1 MGGSILTLTVALER
15 NFGYSTFRP
24 GQEDIISALM
34 QDQDVLGVLPTGGG
48 KSVCYQLPAI
58 LKAGLTIVISP
69 LISLMHDQIDS
80 LKQHGI
86 SADFINSS
94 LTQQEYSEI
103 RYRLRQGGVKLLYI
117 APERLENQFFVNE
130 ISRLPISMIAVDE
143 AHCVSQWGHDFRQS
157 YRQISS
163 FIDAL
168 PHRPTIAAFT
178 ATATELV
185 RGDIIEQLQ
194 LTEPNVFINSFDRP
208 NIKFTVKEPSNKMQ
222 ELKDYLKD
230 AEDSTIIYAQ
240 TRKNVDQIHEH
251 LLKSGHSVAK
261 YHAGLSAQVR
271 ANAQDDFIY
280 DRAKIMIATNAFGM
294 GIDKTDVRKVIHYNM
309 PTDLE
314 GYYQE
319 AGRAGRDGLESEAI
333 LLFGKQDIVS
343 SKFLIENSQDPTS
356 ISRLDTMIQYANHT
370 SCLRRFI
377 LNYFGENRQVD
388 CMNCS
393 SCLSEFTTVE
403 VTREAQ
409 MVLSCIVRMKHSF
422 GMTMITNVLRGSK
435 EKKLLDWDFDELSTY
450 GLLKHKSESFVKN
463 VISLLLANHYLNLNQ
478 HKGLELTSRAQ
489 ALLKG
494 DEQLMMKEQV
504 DSARNSSRRNVFVT
518 ISAED
523 PDLYEALRVLRND
536 LASEAGMPSYIIFN
550 NKSLVDM
557 ANKKPTTY
565 QAFLEV
571 DGVGSVKAD
580 NYWKVFTDL
589 IKKYEA
595 KS

>member
-388 CMNCS
+388 CLNCS

>member
-1 MGGSILTLTVALER
+1 MTLTVALEK

-34 QDQDVLGVLPTGGG
+34 QEQDVLGVLPTGGG
-48 KSVCYQLPAI
+48 KSVCYQLPAL
-58 LKAGLTIVISP
+58 LKSGLTIVISP

-86 SADFINSS
+86 SADYINSS
-94 LTQQEYSEI
+94 LTQQEYAEI
-103 RYRLRQGGVKLLYI
+103 RYRLRQGELKLLYI

-130 ISRLPISMIAVDE
+130 ISKLPISMIAVDE

-168 PHRPTIAAFT
+168 PQRPTIAAFT

-185 RGDIIEQLQ
+185 RQDIIEQLQ
-194 LTEPNVFINSFDRP
+194 LSQPNVFINSFDRP
-208 NIKFTVKEPSNKMQ
+208 NIKFTVKEPSNKME
-222 ELKDYLKD
+222 ELKLYLKD

-251 LLKSGHSVAK
+251 LLKKGHLVAK
-261 YHAGLSAQVR
+261 YHAGLSPQVR
-271 ANAQDDFIY
+271 SSAQDDFIY
-280 DRAKIMIATNAFGM
+280 DRAKIMVATNAFGM

-333 LLFGKQDIVS
+333 LLFSKQDIVS

-377 LNYFGENRQVD
+377 LNYFGESMPVD

-435 EKKLLDWDFDELSTY
+435 EKKLLDWEFDELSTY

-463 VISLLLANHYLNLNQ
+463 IISLLLANHYLSLNQ

-494 DEQLMMKEQV
+494 DEQLQMKEQV
-504 DSARNSSRRNVFVT
+504 ESARNSTRRNVFVT
-518 ISAED
+518 ISADD
-523 PDLYEALRVLRND
+523 PELYEELRVLRND

-565 QAFLEV
+565 QAFLDV

-580 NYWKVFTDL
+580 NYWEVFTDL

>member
-1 MGGSILTLTVALER
+1 MTLTLALEK

-34 QDQDVLGVLPTGGG
+34 QNQDVLGVLPTGGG
-48 KSVCYQLPAI
+48 KSVCYQLPAL
-58 LKAGLTIVISP
+58 LKPGLTIVISP

-86 SADFINSS
+86 AADFINSTLS
-94 LTQQEYSEI
+94 QQEYAEI
-103 RYRLRQGGVKLLYI
+103 RSRLRRGDLKLLYI
-117 APERLENQFFVNE
+117 APERLENRSFIEE
-130 ISRLPISMIAVDE
+130 ISRLPLTMIAVDE

-168 PHRPTIAAFT
+168 PQRPTIAAFT

-185 RGDIIEQLQ
+185 RQDIIEQLQ
-194 LTEPNVFINSFDRP
+194 LSEPNVFINSFDRP
-208 NIKFTVKEPSNKMQ
+208 NIKFTVKEPSNKMA
-222 ELKDYLKD
+222 EVKAYLKNTN
-230 AEDSTIIYAQ
+230 ESVIIYAQ

-251 LLKSGHSVAK
+251 LKKDGYPVAK
-261 YHAGLSAQVR
+261 YHAGLSVEAR
-271 ANAQDDFIY
+271 SKSQDDFIY
-280 DRAKIMIATNAFGM
+280 DRAKIMVATNAFGM

-343 SKFLIENSQDPTS
+343 SKFLIGNSQDPTS
-356 ISRLDTMIQYANHT
+356 ISRLDTMIHYANHT
-370 SCLRRFI
+370 SCLRNFI
-377 LNYFGENRQVD
+377 LNYFGEARDVD

-393 SCLSEFTTVE
+393 SCLSEFTTVD

-422 GMTMITNVLRGSK
+422 GMTMISNVLRGSR
-435 EKKLLDWDFDELSTY
+435 EKKLLEWDFDELSTY
-450 GLLKHKSESFVKN
+450 GLLKHQSEAYVKN
-463 VISLLLANHYLNLNQ
+463 ILSLLLANHYLTLNQ
-478 HKGLELTSRAQ
+478 HKGLELTALAQ
-489 ALLKG
+489 NILRGKETL
-494 DEQLMMKEQV
+494 QMKEQV
-504 DSARNSSRRNVFVT
+504 ESTRNSSRRNVFVT
-518 ISAED
+518 VSADD
-523 PDLYEALRVLRND
+523 PELYEELRLLRND
-536 LASEAGMPSYIIFN
+536 LAREAGMPSYIILN

-557 ANKKPTTY
+557 ANKKPVSY
-565 QAFLEV
+565 QEFLDV
-571 DGVGSVKAD
+571 DGVGAVKAD
-580 NYWKVFTDL
+580 NYWKAFTEL
-589 IKKYEA
+589 ISKYEA
-595 KS
+595 KA

>member
-1 MGGSILTLTVALER
+1 MTLTVALEK

-34 QDQDVLGVLPTGGG
+34 QEQDVLGVLPTGGG
-48 KSVCYQLPAI
+48 KSVCYQLPAL
-58 LKAGLTIVISP
+58 LKSGLTIVISP

-86 SADFINSS
+86 SADYINSS
-94 LTQQEYSEI
+94 LTQQEYAEI
-103 RYRLRQGGVKLLYI
+103 RYRLRQGELKLLYI

-130 ISRLPISMIAVDE
+130 ISKLPISMIAVDE

-168 PHRPTIAAFT
+168 PQRPTIAAFT

-185 RGDIIEQLQ
+185 RQDIIEQLQ
-194 LTEPNVFINSFDRP
+194 LSQPNVFINSFDRP
-208 NIKFTVKEPSNKMQ
+208 NIKFTVKEPSNKME
-222 ELKDYLKD
+222 ELKLYLKD

-251 LLKSGHSVAK
+251 LLKKGHLVAK
-261 YHAGLSAQVR
+261 YHAGLSPQVR
-271 ANAQDDFIY
+271 SSAQDDFIY
-280 DRAKIMIATNAFGM
+280 DRAKIMVATNAFGM
-294 GIDKTDVRKVIHYNM
+294 GIDKTDVRKVIHFNM

-333 LLFGKQDIVS
+333 LLFSKQDIVS

-377 LNYFGENRQVD
+377 LNYFGESMPVD

-435 EKKLLDWDFDELSTY
+435 EKKLLDWEFDELSTY

-463 VISLLLANHYLNLNQ
+463 IISLLLANHYLSLNQ

-494 DEQLMMKEQV
+494 DEQLQMKEQV
-504 DSARNSSRRNVFVT
+504 ESARNSTRRNVFVT
-518 ISAED
+518 ISADD
-523 PDLYEALRVLRND
+523 PELYEELRVLRND

-565 QAFLEV
+565 QAFLDV

-580 NYWKVFTDL
+580 NYWEVFTDL

>member
-1 MGGSILTLTVALER
+1 MTLTVALER

-388 CMNCS
+388 CLNCS

>member
-1 MGGSILTLTVALER
+1 MTLTVALER

-494 DEQLMMKEQV
+494 DEQLMMKKQV

>member
-1 MGGSILTLTVALER
+1 MTLTVALEK

-34 QDQDVLGVLPTGGG
+34 QEQDVLGVLPTGGG
-48 KSVCYQLPAI
+48 KSVCYQLPAL
-58 LKAGLTIVISP
+58 LKSGLTIVISP

-86 SADFINSS
+86 SADYINSS
-94 LTQQEYSEI
+94 LTQQEYAEI
-103 RYRLRQGGVKLLYI
+103 RYRLRQGELKLLYI

-130 ISRLPISMIAVDE
+130 ISKLPISMIAVDE

-168 PHRPTIAAFT
+168 PQRPTIAAFT

-185 RGDIIEQLQ
+185 RQDIIEQLQ
-194 LTEPNVFINSFDRP
+194 LSQPNVFINSFDRP
-208 NIKFTVKEPSNKMQ
+208 NIKFTVKEPSNKME
-222 ELKDYLKD
+222 ELKLYLKD

-251 LLKSGHSVAK
+251 LLKKGHLVAK
-261 YHAGLSAQVR
+261 YHAGLSPQAR
-271 ANAQDDFIY
+271 SSAQDDFIY
-280 DRAKIMIATNAFGM
+280 DRAKIMVATNAFGM

-333 LLFGKQDIVS
+333 LLFSKQDIVS

-377 LNYFGENRQVD
+377 LNYFGESMPVD

-435 EKKLLDWDFDELSTY
+435 EKKLLDWEFDELSTY

-463 VISLLLANHYLNLNQ
+463 IISLLLANHYLSLNQ

-494 DEQLMMKEQV
+494 DEQLQMKEQV
-504 DSARNSSRRNVFVT
+504 ESARNSTRRNVFVT
-518 ISAED
+518 ISADD
-523 PDLYEALRVLRND
+523 PELYEELRVLRND

-565 QAFLEV
+565 QAFLDV

-580 NYWKVFTDL
+580 NYWEVFTDL

>member
-1 MGGSILTLTVALER
+1 MTLTVALEK

-34 QDQDVLGVLPTGGG
+34 QEQDVLGVLPTGGG
-48 KSVCYQLPAI
+48 KSVCYQLPAL
-58 LKAGLTIVISP
+58 LKSGLTIVISP

-86 SADFINSS
+86 SADYINSS
-94 LTQQEYSEI
+94 LTQQEYAEI
-103 RYRLRQGGVKLLYI
+103 RYRLRQGELKLLYI

-168 PHRPTIAAFT
+168 PQRPTIAAFT

-185 RGDIIEQLQ
+185 RQDIIEQLQ
-194 LTEPNVFINSFDRP
+194 LSQPNVFINSFDRP
-208 NIKFTVKEPSNKMQ
+208 NIKFTVKEPSNKME
-222 ELKDYLKD
+222 ELKLYLKD

-251 LLKSGHSVAK
+251 LLKKGHLVAK
-261 YHAGLSAQVR
+261 YHAGLSPQVR
-271 ANAQDDFIY
+271 SSAQDDFIY
-280 DRAKIMIATNAFGM
+280 DRAKIMVATNAFGM
-294 GIDKTDVRKVIHYNM
+294 GIDKTDVRKVIHFNM

-333 LLFGKQDIVS
+333 LLFSKQDIVS

-377 LNYFGENRQVD
+377 LNYFGESMPVD

-435 EKKLLDWDFDELSTY
+435 EKKLLDWEFDELSTY

-463 VISLLLANHYLNLNQ
+463 IISLLLANHYLSLNQ

-494 DEQLMMKEQV
+494 DEQLQMKEQV
-504 DSARNSSRRNVFVT
+504 ESARNSTRRNVFVT
-518 ISAED
+518 ISADD
-523 PDLYEALRVLRND
+523 PELYEELRVLRND

-565 QAFLEV
+565 QAFLDV

-580 NYWKVFTDL
+580 NYWEVFTDL

>member
-1 MGGSILTLTVALER
+1 MTLTLALEK

-34 QDQDVLGVLPTGGG
+34 QNQDVLGVLPTGGG
-48 KSVCYQLPAI
+48 KSVCYQLPAL
-58 LKAGLTIVISP
+58 LKPGLTIVISP

-86 SADFINSS
+86 AADFINSTLS
-94 LTQQEYSEI
+94 QQEYAEI
-103 RYRLRQGGVKLLYI
+103 RSRLRRGDLKLLYI
-117 APERLENQFFVNE
+117 APERLENRSFIEE
-130 ISRLPISMIAVDE
+130 ISRLPLTMIAVDE

-168 PHRPTIAAFT
+168 PQRPTIAAFT

-185 RGDIIEQLQ
+185 RQDIIEQLQ
-194 LTEPNVFINSFDRP
+194 LSEPNVFINSFDRP
-208 NIKFTVKEPSNKMQ
+208 NIKFTVKEPSNKMA
-222 ELKDYLKD
+222 EVKAYLKNTN
-230 AEDSTIIYAQ
+230 ESVIIYAQ

-251 LLKSGHSVAK
+251 LKKDGYPVAK
-261 YHAGLSAQVR
+261 YHAGLSVEAR
-271 ANAQDDFIY
+271 SKSQDDFIY
-280 DRAKIMIATNAFGM
+280 DRAKIMVATNAFGM

-343 SKFLIENSQDPTS
+343 SKFLIGNSQDPTS
-356 ISRLDTMIQYANHT
+356 ISRLDTMIHYANHT
-370 SCLRRFI
+370 SCLRNFI
-377 LNYFGENRQVD
+377 LNYFGEARDVD

-393 SCLSEFTTVE
+393 SCLSEFTTVD

-422 GMTMITNVLRGSK
+422 GMTMIANVLRGSR
-435 EKKLLDWDFDELSTY
+435 EKKLLEWDFDELSTY
-450 GLLKHKSESFVKN
+450 GLLKHQSEAYVKN
-463 VISLLLANHYLNLNQ
+463 ILSLLLANHYLTLNQ
-478 HKGLELTSRAQ
+478 HKGLELTALAQ
-489 ALLKG
+489 NILRGKETL
-494 DEQLMMKEQV
+494 QMKEQV
-504 DSARNSSRRNVFVT
+504 ESTRNSSRRNVFVT
-518 ISAED
+518 VSADD
-523 PDLYEALRVLRND
+523 PELYEELRLLRND
-536 LASEAGMPSYIIFN
+536 LAREAGMPSYIILN

-557 ANKKPTTY
+557 ANKKPVSY
-565 QAFLEV
+565 QEFLDV
-571 DGVGSVKAD
+571 DGVGAVKAD
-580 NYWKVFTDL
+580 NYWKAFTEL
-589 IKKYEA
+589 ISKYEA
-595 KS
+595 KA

>member
-1 MGGSILTLTVALER
+1 MTLSSALEK

-34 QDQDVLGVLPTGGG
+34 REEDVLGVLPTGGG
-48 KSVCYQLPAI
+48 KSICYQLPAL
-58 LKAGLTIVISP
+58 LKSGLTIVISP

-86 SADFINSS
+86 PADFINSS
-94 LTQQEYSEI
+94 LSQQEYTEI
-103 RYRLRQGGVKLLYI
+103 RYRLRQGELKLLYI
-117 APERLENQFFVNE
+117 APERLENQSFVNE
-130 ISRLPISMIAVDE
+130 IASLSISMIAVDE

-163 FIDAL
+163 FINAL
-168 PHRPTIAAFT
+168 PMRPTIAAFT

-185 RGDIIEQLQ
+185 RQDIIEQLQ
-194 LTEPNVFINSFDRP
+194 LNQPNVFINSFDRP

-222 ELKDYLKD
+222 ELEDYLAK

-240 TRKNVDQIHEH
+240 TRKNVDQIHQH
-251 LLKSGHSVAK
+251 LLKNGYSVAK
-261 YHAGLSAQVR
+261 YHAGLSPQAR
-271 ANAQDDFIY
+271 ATAQDDFIY
-280 DRAKIMIATNAFGM
+280 DRAKIMVATNAFGM

-343 SKFLIENSQDPTS
+343 SKFLIGNSQDPTS
-356 ISRLDTMIQYANHT
+356 ISRLDTMIQYANQT

-377 LNYFGENRQVD
+377 LNYFGENMSTD

-393 SCLSEFTTVE
+393 SCLSEFNTVD

-409 MVLSCIVRMKHSF
+409 MILSCIVRMKLSF

-463 VISLLLANHYLNLNQ
+463 VISLLLANHYLSLNQ

-489 ALLKG
+489 SLLKG
-494 DEQLMMKEQV
+494 EELLMMKEQV
-504 DSARNSSRRNVFVT
+504 ESTRNRSKRNVFVT
-518 ISAED
+518 ITAND
-523 PDLYEALRVLRND
+523 PELYEELRLLRND
-536 LASEAGMPSYIIFN
+536 LAKEAGMPSYIIFN

-565 QAFLEV
+565 HAFLDV

-580 NYWKVFTDL
+580 NYWEVFTDL
-589 IKKYEA
+589 IKTHAA

>member
-1 MGGSILTLTVALER
+1 MTLTVALER

>member
-1 MGGSILTLTVALER
+1 MTLTVALEK

-34 QDQDVLGVLPTGGG
+34 QEQDVLGVLPTGGG
-48 KSVCYQLPAI
+48 KSVCYQLPA
-58 LKAGLTIVISP
+58 LMKPGLTIVISP

-80 LKQHGI
+80 LRQHGI
-86 SADFINSS
+86 AADYINSS
-94 LTQQEYSEI
+94 LTQQEYAEI
-103 RYRLRQGGVKLLYI
+103 RFRLRQGELKLLYI
-117 APERLENQFFVNE
+117 APERLGNQFFINE

-168 PHRPTIAAFT
+168 PQRPTIAAFT

-185 RGDIIEQLQ
+185 RQDIIEQLQ
-194 LTEPNVFINSFDRP
+194 LTTPNIFINSFDRP

-222 ELKDYLKD
+222 ELKDYLEG

-251 LLKSGHSVAK
+251 LTKSGYSVAK
-261 YHAGLSAQVR
+261 YHAGLSPQVR
-271 ANAQDDFIY
+271 SNAQDDFIY
-280 DRAKIMIATNAFGM
+280 DRAKIMVATNAFGM

-370 SCLRRFI
+370 SCLRCFI
-377 LNYFGENRQVD
+377 LNYFGENRQED

-393 SCLSEFTTVE
+393 SCLSEFTTIE

-435 EKKLLDWDFDELSTY
+435 EKKLLEWEFDELSTY

-463 VISLLLANHYLNLNQ
+463 IMSLLLANHYLSLNQ
-478 HKGLELTSRAQ
+478 HKGLELTSRAET
-489 ALLKG
+489 LLKG
-494 DEQLMMKEQV
+494 ESQLWMKEQAET
-504 DSARNSSRRNVFVT
+504 SRNTSRRNVFVT

-523 PDLYEALRVLRND
+523 PDLYEELRILRNN
-536 LASEAGMPSYIIFN
+536 LASEAGMPSYIILN

-557 ANKKPTTY
+557 ANKMPTTY

-580 NYWKVFTDL
+580 NYWEVFTSL
-589 IKKYEA
+589 IKKYIA
-595 KS
+595 KSSV

>member
-1 MGGSILTLTVALER
+1 MTLTVALER

-240 TRKNVDQIHEH
+240 TRKNVDQIHKH